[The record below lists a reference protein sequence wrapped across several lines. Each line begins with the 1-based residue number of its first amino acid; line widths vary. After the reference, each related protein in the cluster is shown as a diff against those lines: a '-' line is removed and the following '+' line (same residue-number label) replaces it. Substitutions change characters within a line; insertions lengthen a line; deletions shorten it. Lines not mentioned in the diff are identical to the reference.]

1 MIIEAESG
9 ARAVELRSARKPDCL
24 TLNQDLPDLSG
35 LEALKKLVAEERA
48 PACAVVVLVGAGD
61 SRA

>member
-24 TLNQDLPDLSG
+24 ILNQDSPDLSG
-35 LEALKKLVAEERA
+35 LEALKKLVAEEPSCRA
-48 PACAVVVLVGAGD
+48 GTP
-61 SRA
+61 